1 MATFKFK
8 FILIKF
14 HFLVENNIEEDIHV
28 KEPLLSKSERDSF
41 VGDSFWTGLIRRG
54 LILNGTHS

>member
-14 HFLVENNIEEDIHV
+14 HFLGENNIEEDIHV
-28 KEPLLSKSERDSF
+28 KEPLLSKSERYSF
-41 VGDSFWTGLIRRG
+41 VGDSF
-54 LILNGTHS
+54 